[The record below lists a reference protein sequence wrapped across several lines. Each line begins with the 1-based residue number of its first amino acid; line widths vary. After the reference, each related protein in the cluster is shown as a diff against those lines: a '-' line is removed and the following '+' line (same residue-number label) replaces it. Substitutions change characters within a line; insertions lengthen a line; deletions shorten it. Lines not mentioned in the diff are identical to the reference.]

1 MFIGHESGIMRERI
15 AALKENLSLVI
26 VGKAESIN
34 LVLVALL
41 SGGHALVE
49 DVPGVGKTLLAKSL
63 ARSIN
68 GRFQRIQCTPD
79 LLPTDITGTNIW
91 NPSTRKF
98 EFLPGP
104 AFANVLLADEINRA
118 TPRTQSALLEVMEEK
133 QVTVDGET
141 RLVPQPFFVIATQNP
156 IEYQG
161 TFPLPEAQMDRFT
174 LSLTLG
180 YPTEEEELQ
189 MLKQHHNSGNLAR
202 LQPCISL
209 EEVQELQRS
218 VSEVKVD
225 TELQRYILNLVRT
238 SRSYDEITLGI
249 SPRGSMILQK
259 ASQALAFL
267 RHRDYVIPDDIKFL
281 APHVFSHRLIPASGR
296 QAKTIVDKLLDSVPV
311 QLTL

>member
-1 MFIGHESGIMRERI
+1 MREQI
-15 AALKENLSLVI
+15 TTLTDNLSRTI
-26 VGKAESIN
+26 VGKTEAIR

-41 SGGHALVE
+41 SGGHALLE

-63 ARSIN
+63 ARSVN
-68 GRFQRIQCTPD
+68 GKFQRIQCTPD
-79 LLPTDITGTNIW
+79 LLPSDITGTNIW
-91 NPSTRKF
+91 NPSNRAF

-141 RLVPQPFFVIATQNP
+141 RQVPHPFFVIATQNP

-180 YPTEEEELQ
+180 YPTEAEELQ
-189 MLKQHHNSGNLAR
+189 MLQRQQHPFAVDE

-209 EEVQELQRS
+209 ETVQLLQMAVTQVKVTPELQQY
-218 VSEVKVD
+218 
-225 TELQRYILNLVRT
+225 LLNLVRA
-238 SRSYDEITLGI
+238 SRQDEEITLGV
-249 SPRGSMILQK
+249 SPRGTVALQK
-259 ASQALAFL
+259 AAQAYAFL
-267 RHRDYVIPDDIKFL
+267 EERDYVIPDDVKIV
-281 APHVFSHRLIPASGR
+281 APHVLAHRLIPASGK
-296 QAKTIVDKLLDSVPV
+296 QAKTIVKRLLASIAVETSLDAR
-311 QLTL
+311 